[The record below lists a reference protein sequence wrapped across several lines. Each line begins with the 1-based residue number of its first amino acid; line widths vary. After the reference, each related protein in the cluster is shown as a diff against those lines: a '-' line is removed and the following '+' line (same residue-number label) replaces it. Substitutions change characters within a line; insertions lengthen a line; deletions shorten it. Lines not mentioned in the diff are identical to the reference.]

1 MNRVARQD
9 LCLTEGLATSDVEI
23 DLRVTLKGTRA
34 RQRQLDMSNEKG
46 EERPASPRSQAGEKQ
61 LDTVL
66 VWFRRDLRVADNPAL
81 TAALQAAKTVV
92 CYPTLPL

>member
-1 MNRVARQD
+1 MDHPKANK
-9 LCLTEGLATSDVEI
+9 TPGS
-23 DLRVTLKGTRA
+23 
-34 RQRQLDMSNEKG
+34 
-46 EERPASPRSQAGEKQ
+46 ASPNEADKQ

-92 CYPTLPL
+92 LLSPSFSGPQRGPFSPDTLEVTSA

>member
-1 MNRVARQD
+1 M
-9 LCLTEGLATSDVEI
+9 SDPKAAE
-23 DLRVTLKGTRA
+23 RA
-34 RQRQLDMSNEKG
+34 
-46 EERPASPRSQAGEKQ
+46 ASSVRDDGNKQ

-92 CYPTLPL
+92 RSPALALASGRSTLTV